1 MKLKMNN
8 LLLVKPEK
16 LEKSRNQSM
25 KIKYFLWKETLL
37 DCANQKPDWSQ
48 VTKSTTTWKAR
59 NEDATRG
66 EPDATKRAHFN
77 SYITYV
83 ATFAPGPLVH
93 EIINESTENAYIDS
107 RIRLMYQD
115 FYYEL
120 HAVKYETLMKAGQE
134 GTLQGKKITADKVM
148 TPSIQNSIVV
158 DWLAGIDEDLAE
170 EVEQYYARDL

>member
-1 MKLKMNN
+1 MNN

-66 EPDATKRAHFN
+66 EPDATKKAHFN

-93 EIINESTENAYIDS
+93 DIINESTGNAYIDS
-107 RIRLMYQD
+107 RIRLMYQLLSTGRKQSLSIMQ
-115 FYYEL
+115 E
-120 HAVKYETLMKAGQE
+120 AKYIRISTTNCMQSNMKH
-134 GTLQGKKITADKVM
+134 
-148 TPSIQNSIVV
+148 
-158 DWLAGIDEDLAE
+158 
-170 EVEQYYARDL
+170 